1 MKVKSLT
8 GLIAVILCI
17 ITASCTQNNGHIG
30 KYFGAWTLRSLTVDG
45 TEESFMPEGARYGT
59 LSFQGAVVRFQ
70 VVYTADEIS
79 ETYAT
84 WSDTDNELHFDFNN
98 SNDETPSGTSIYA
111 PPAWLGFSGMNVTVK
126 VTRLDSSHL
135 DFERTDAE
143 GHLWRYAFE
152 RTW

>member
-17 ITASCTQNNGHIG
+17 IIASCTQNNGHIG
-30 KYFGAWTLRSLTVDG
+30 KYFGAWTLHSLTADG

-98 SNDETPSGTSIYA
+98 SNDETPREQV
-111 PPAWLGFSGMNVTVK
+111 F
-126 VTRLDSSHL
+126 TRRRHGSAS
-135 DFERTDAE
+135 AV
-143 GHLWRYAFE
+143 
-152 RTW
+152 